1 MSMLSNWPCNSVRP
15 ISRVL
20 KTKLGSLEHQI
31 ENKILLQRALVASKE
46 SDSKTLQSI
55 SQEIYE
61 LRSLRSE
68 VSRQIEQ
75 TEAWT
80 THLGRWRVKIM
91 DVSQSQ
97 KVQIEML
104 YQISQLSIGCT
115 RSETGSFSTIG
126 NFQIQL
132 FSHKMGCH
140 KIYRNDLNH
149 SWI

>member
-1 MSMLSNWPCNSVRP
+1 MLSNWPCNSIRP
-15 ISRVL
+15 ILRVL
-20 KTKLGSLEHQI
+20 NTKLQSLEHQI
-31 ENKILLQRALVASKE
+31 ENKILLQRTLVAKKE
-46 SDSKTLQSI
+46 SESKTLQLI
-55 SQEIYE
+55 SQEIQE

-68 VSRQIEQ
+68 VLRNVEQ

-80 THLGRWRVKIM
+80 THLGQWRVKIL

-97 KVQIEML
+97 KVQIGML
-104 YQISQLSIGCT
+104 YQISQICLGCT

-132 FSHKMGCH
+132 FSYKMGYH
-140 KIYRNDLNH
+140 KILRKDLNH